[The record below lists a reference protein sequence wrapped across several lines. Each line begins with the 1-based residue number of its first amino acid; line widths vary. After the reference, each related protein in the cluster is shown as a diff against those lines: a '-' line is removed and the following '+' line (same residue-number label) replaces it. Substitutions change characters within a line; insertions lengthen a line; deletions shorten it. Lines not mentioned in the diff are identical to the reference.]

1 MSSETALLQLRGVR
15 YRYPGAE
22 NDVLAGID
30 FALHRHDR
38 LGLYGPNGSGKTTF
52 LHTIMGLVCP
62 RQGEVLF
69 EGRSVRSEK
78 DFRAVRSRIGLLLQ
92 NADDQLF
99 CPTVLEDVAFGP
111 LNLGMAPERAAEHA
125 RQTLAA
131 LGLQGFDSR
140 LTHRLSGGEKKL
152 VSLAAVL
159 AMQPDALLLDEPTNG
174 LDPATRLHIID
185 ILNSLDAAL
194 IIISHDWDFLH
205 RTVSQYL
212 TLKAGHLVHDPEMV
226 PHHHAHAHPHGGE
239 PHAHS

>member
-131 LGLQGFDSR
+131 LGLKGFDSR
-140 LTHRLSGGEKKL
+140 LTHRLS
-152 VSLAAVL
+152 
-159 AMQPDALLLDEPTNG
+159 DEPTNG
-174 LDPATRLHIID
+174 LDPATGLHIID